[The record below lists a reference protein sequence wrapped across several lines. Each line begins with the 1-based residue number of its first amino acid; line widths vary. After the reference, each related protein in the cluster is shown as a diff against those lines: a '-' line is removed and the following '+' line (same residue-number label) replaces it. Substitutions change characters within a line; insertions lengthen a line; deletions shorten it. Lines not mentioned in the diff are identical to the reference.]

1 MGFLTTNMKMELSFH
16 TKVFVNLLLFLFI
29 FNNIALS
36 QDHNS
41 TNNWKWVEISKAEA
55 LKLSSDPKNEL
66 KLENNK
72 YFVKKTI
79 QNLPKTP
86 TQTNGNNQTIP
97 KPTYWKRN
105 PGLNPYQIERF
116 QDLLSQEESDYRGP
130 SKNNPFV
137 TTEVGVEKYG
147 DWPNAI
153 EKVNKS
159 GKKVW
164 KYPAVSYWF
173 EARYQNNLEKL
184 LLDMNQRDVR
194 TIGQEVTTSEIKENT
209 KIITRGDY
217 GDGIDLLQTF
227 LVRRGHLAYDYY
239 QKGTVDLAT
248 YQAVARLMSGNSRIY
263 VFEPGEEPTYKQI
276 FEKLKKPEQQE
287 TPNQPVAGEKKPINP
302 NQPSTGEKQSS
313 GDEQSKKP
321 EDKKVTAPRVKYRWD
336 IPISI
341 TPIDRRSCIEA
352 LTRYDERGDE
362 KLESGSLYKTTK
374 LENGF
379 TQYEIDKVH
388 VCRCIKSNDRPFRG
402 PIGQEPN
409 KQVSDMLTR
418 VQSPYIMSDKFDV
431 ITLDQ

>member
-1 MGFLTTNMKMELSFH
+1 MAKMGFLTTNMKMELSFH
-16 TKVFVNLLLFLFI
+16 TKAFVILLLFLFI
-29 FNNIALS
+29 FNNIAVS
-36 QDHNS
+36 QDHIS

-86 TQTNGNNQTIP
+86 TQTNGNNQTLTA
-97 KPTYWKRN
+97 PTYWKRN
-105 PGLNPYQIERF
+105 PGLNPFQIKKYQDILF
-116 QDLLSQEESDYRGP
+116 QEESDYRGP
-130 SKNNPFV
+130 SKNNPSV

-147 DWPNAI
+147 EWPNAI

-164 KYPAVSYWF
+164 KYPSVSYWF

-184 LLDMNQRDVR
+184 KNDINTR
-194 TIGQEVTTSEIKENT
+194 EVTSIGVDVSTLNGNDRP
-209 KIITRGDY
+209 ITRGDY
-217 GDGIDLLQTF
+217 GTGIEMLQNF
-227 LVRRGHLAYDYY
+227 LVNKEYLKVDRYDISI
-239 QKGTVDLAT
+239 VDLST
-248 YQAVARLMSGNSRIY
+248 YHAAARLWAGNNRVVDFGDEI
-263 VFEPGEEPTYKQI
+263 PTYSQL
-276 FEKLKKPEQQE
+276 FAKLKQPKVQSTDVKSNVLSKPEPSKE
-287 TPNQPVAGEKKPINP
+287 QPV
-302 NQPSTGEKQSS
+302 ST
-313 GDEQSKKP
+313 DKKP

-352 LTRYDERGDE
+352 LTRYDERGNE

-388 VCRCIKSNDRPFRG
+388 VCRCIYVNKGPKSIYNVRQ
-402 PIGQEPN
+402 I
-409 KQVSDMLTR
+409 
-418 VQSPYIMSDKFDV
+418 
-431 ITLDQ
+431 